1 LGRTTEIQKVSE
13 RLARQYLERFF
24 PSLASF
30 HRRGIDL
37 QNPFVEVK
45 GTTRTVPPLTKKEVA
60 DAISIEPDLL
70 YCIVGLWETPKFFL
84 FFGRDAAS
92 LPGGS
97 RFELREIMLDKIL
110 SVLVSDYDVDPR
122 LFREFLERFGS
133 NGFNRKYPTITL
145 LAQKSV
151 LEYDPKLLSTL
162 DRKAQSMLKQRIK
175 DSINLLYP
183 GLIRDP
189 RSAIK
194 IRTEW
199 RQWRKEGLPYTADYI
214 KRQRERIWILVN
226 VQRDRRCTPKEFLAF
241 RTADADKLPYAH
253 SKMSRHRGIPTKLA
267 TTDMFAHPEKYPVIY
282 ATSLKNLV
290 GKLKHLS
297 L

>member
-30 HRRGIDL
+30 YRRGIDF

-45 GTTRTVPPLTKKEVA
+45 GTTRTVPPLTKKEAA
-60 DAISIEPDLL
+60 DAMSIEPDLL
-70 YCIVGLWETPKFFL
+70 YCIVGLWERPKFFL
-84 FFGRDAAS
+84 FFARDATS
-92 LPGGS
+92 LPGGTG
-97 RFELREIMLDKIL
+97 FDLRKIMLDRTL
-110 SVLVSDYDVDPR
+110 PVLVSDYDVDPR
-122 LFREFLERFGS
+122 LVKEFLEQFGS
-133 NGFNRKYPTITL
+133 NGFNRKYPTTTL
-145 LAQKSV
+145 LAQKRD
-151 LEYDPKLLSTL
+151 LEYDPERLSPI

-175 DSINLLYP
+175 DSINRLYP

-189 RSAIK
+189 RSSIK

-199 RQWRKEGLPYTADYI
+199 RQWRREGLPYTADYI

-267 TTDMFAHPEKYPVIY
+267 TADMFAHPEMYPVIY

-290 GKLKHLS
+290 GKLKHLG